1 VFFFELILDG
11 SLLIYLIALKECD
24 FNKNESPIFN
34 KIYSLNKLKIR
45 NVNERKERNY
55 PDKIVYIKLL

>member
-1 VFFFELILDG
+1 MFFFELILDG